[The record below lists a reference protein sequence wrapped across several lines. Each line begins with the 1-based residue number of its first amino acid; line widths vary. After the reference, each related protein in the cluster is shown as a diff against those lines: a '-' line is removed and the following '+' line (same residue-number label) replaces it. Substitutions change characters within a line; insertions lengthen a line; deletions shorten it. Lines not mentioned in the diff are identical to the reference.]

1 MKTTNHFKDSC
12 VYPAERWLLPFTFV
26 IFLIKSEREIQ
37 RKYKLSLRRVYT
49 QNKRLGWFSMKY
61 ECRNLPKKTVAF
73 NSENS
78 QKSTNAGV
86 SLSTY
91 FICKCNVKFQWQLVV
106 PVKWSA
112 VSCSFCQW
120 ELSCIWL
127 IVMKWLQ
134 AQRKTNESLTCH
146 SKLSLRYYTQMVCYL
161 RSSMPV
167 GTMNENSKVHVYS
180 NTSTIIRVIGHR
192 QINSSDA
199 FVPYNSCIVNW

>member
-1 MKTTNHFKDSC
+1 M
-12 VYPAERWLLPFTFV
+12 
-26 IFLIKSEREIQ
+26 
-37 RKYKLSLRRVYT
+37 KYK
-49 QNKRLGWFSMKY
+49 
-61 ECRNLPKKTVAF
+61 CRNLPQKTVAF

-78 QKSTNAGV
+78 KKSTNAGV

-112 VSCSFCQW
+112 VSFCHW

-180 NTSTIIRVIGHR
+180 PCEYKYYHPGHR
-192 QINSSDA
+192 SPSNQ
-199 FVPYNSCIVNW
+199 